1 MSDIRIPG
9 GDAGASA
16 AIGLGAVS
24 GSGAVHGKKVGEHPA
39 PPPPPPLSG
48 AEGARP
54 LMGSKMTPDQ
64 LEAAKAALTELMS
77 DGNELQAVLTNAILM
92 ILQSLFLLR
101 ETQDTADVIEI
112 NTQVSEMKTAA
123 SKIDDEA
130 AWTIAGA
137 AVSGSFKVGAS
148 IGSLGAGMKAARNS
162 SRAGGD
168 INQQLG
174 VYNANMNRINA
185 GSGIANAFGDTTGGT
200 FAGVGKES
208 EAESKRSEA
217 MSQQAGGREQ
227 RDAKAEEQMRQF
239 IQSVLQTLSQILEA
253 EHQTKTKANA

>member
-1 MSDIRIPG
+1 MSDSRSPG
-9 GDAGASA
+9 GDTSASV
-16 AIGLGAVS
+16 GLGMVS
-24 GSGAVHGKKVGEHPA
+24 GSGAVGSVDGKGARHPV
-39 PPPPPPLSG
+39 PPPPPLSG

>member
-9 GDAGASA
+9 AEASSIANTTALSGASA
-16 AIGLGAVS
+16 TANKKAVQ
-24 GSGAVHGKKVGEHPA
+24 KHPT
-39 PPPPPPLSG
+39 PPPPLSDG
-48 AEGARP
+48 DP
-54 LMGSKMTPDQ
+54 LPLLGSRMTPQQ
-64 LEAAKAALTELMS
+64 LERAKVALVELMS
-77 DGNELQAVLTNAILM
+77 EGNELQAVLTDAILM

-123 SKIDDEA
+123 DKINDEA

-137 AVSGSFKVGAS
+137 AVSGSFKIGAS
-148 IGSLGAGMKAARNS
+148 IGSLSAGAKAARNS
-162 SRAGGD
+162 SRVGGD
-168 INQQLG
+168 VNQQLG
-174 VYNANMNRINA
+174 VYNASMNRVNA
-185 GSGIANAFGDTTGGT
+185 ISGMGAASGDTTGGT
-200 FAGVGKES
+200 FAGIGKES
-208 EAESKRSEA
+208 EAASKRSEA
-217 MSQQAGGREQ
+217 TAQQASGREQ

>member
-24 GSGAVHGKKVGEHPA
+24 GSGAAGAVHGKKVGEHPA

-137 AVSGSFKVGAS
+137 AVLGGFEGGAS
-148 IGSLGAGMKAARNS
+148 IGGFGAGMEAGRQSLGAG
-162 SRAGGD
+162 GG
-168 INQQLG
+168 INLKLG
-174 VYNANMNRINA
+174 GGNAKRDWIHMVGGGENA
-185 GSGIANAFGDTTGGT
+185 
-200 FAGVGKES
+200 
-208 EAESKRSEA
+208 
-217 MSQQAGGREQ
+217 
-227 RDAKAEEQMRQF
+227 
-239 IQSVLQTLSQILEA
+239 
-253 EHQTKTKANA
+253 H